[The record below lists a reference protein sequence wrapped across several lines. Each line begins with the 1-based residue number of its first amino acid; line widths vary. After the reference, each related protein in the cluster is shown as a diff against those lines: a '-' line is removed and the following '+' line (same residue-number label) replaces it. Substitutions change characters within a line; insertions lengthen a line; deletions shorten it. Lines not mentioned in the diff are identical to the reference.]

1 MRRLFLLACVCLT
14 ACTSLPEGPLS
25 ERNYQSSI
33 SLGGRLSVRYQQN
46 GKPQSLQG
54 KFRWQQQGE
63 QTDITL
69 YSPLGQTI
77 ATIAITPGLAVMA
90 QSDGEKKQAPNVTA
104 LTQEVLGWPMPVD
117 GLRYWLQGFVQNVE
131 GQLQTAS
138 PEGMHSFQSDG
149 WRVRYVSWQRNAS
162 IQYPKRVDME
172 RTTAEAGDIVLR
184 LVIDDWND
192 R

>member
-1 MRRLFLLACVCLT
+1 MRRLFLLGCLWLVG
-14 ACTSLPEGPLS
+14 CTTLPEGPLG
-25 ERNYQSSI
+25 ERNYQSTI
-33 SLGGRLSVRYQQN
+33 SVGGRLSVRYQQS
-46 GKPQSLQG
+46 GQPQSLQG

-63 QTDITL
+63 QTNITL

-77 ATIAITPGLAVMA
+77 ATIAITSGLAVMT
-90 QSDGEKKQAPNVTA
+90 QSDGEKRQAPNVTA

-117 GLRYWLQGFVQNVE
+117 GLRYWLQGFVQNTN
-131 GQLQTAS
+131 GQLDAAS
-138 PEGMHSFQSDG
+138 PEGRNSFQSSG
-149 WRVRYVSWQRNAS
+149 WHVRYVSWQRNAS
-162 IQYPKRVDME
+162 IQYPKRFDME

>member
-14 ACTSLPEGPLS
+14 ACTTLPEGPLS

-192 R
+192 L

>member
-1 MRRLFLLACVCLT
+1 MRRLFLLGCIWLA
-14 ACTSLPEGPLS
+14 ACTTLPEGPLR
-25 ERNYQSSI
+25 ERNYQSTI
-33 SLGGRLSVRYQQN
+33 SVGGRLSVRYQQ
-46 GKPQSLQG
+46 GGQPQSLQG

-77 ATIAITPGLAVMA
+77 ATIAITPGLAVMT
-90 QSDGEKKQAPNVTA
+90 QSNGEKRQAPNVTA

-117 GLRYWLQGFVQNVE
+117 GLRYWLQGFVQNLD
-131 GQLQTAS
+131 GKLQSAA
-138 PEGMHSFQSDG
+138 PEDTGNFQSDG
-149 WRVRYVSWQRNAS
+149 WSVRYVSWQRNAS
-162 IQYPKRVDME
+162 IQFPKRFDME

-192 R
+192 S

>member
-1 MRRLFLLACVCLT
+1 MRRLFLLGCVWLA
-14 ACTSLPEGPLS
+14 ACTTPPEGPLG
-25 ERNYQSSI
+25 ERNYQSTI
-33 SLGGRLSVRYQQN
+33 SVGGRLSVRYQQA
-46 GKPQSLQG
+46 GQPQSLQG

-63 QTDITL
+63 QTNITL

-90 QSDGEKKQAPNVTA
+90 QSDGEKRQAPNVTA

-117 GLRYWLQGFVQNVE
+117 GLRYWLQGFVPNVD
-131 GQLQTAS
+131 GKLQTAS
-138 PEGMHSFQSDG
+138 PDGTPDFQSDG
-149 WRVRYVSWQRNAS
+149 WRVRYVSWQRKAS
-162 IQYPKRVDME
+162 IQYPKRFDME

-184 LVIDDWND
+184 LVIDEWND

>member
-1 MRRLFLLACVCLT
+1 M
-14 ACTSLPEGPLS
+14 
-25 ERNYQSSI
+25 
-33 SLGGRLSVRYQQN
+33 SVRYHQD

-77 ATIAITPGLAVMA
+77 ATIAITPGLAVMV
-90 QSDGEKKQAPNVTA
+90 QSDGEKRQAPNVTA

-117 GLRYWLQGFVQNVE
+117 GLRYWLQGFVQTVD
-131 GQLQTAS
+131 GKLQTAS
-138 PEGMHSFQSDG
+138 PEGAHSFQSDG

-162 IQYPKRVDME
+162 IQYPKRFDME